1 MTPKQKAQEL
11 VNKYSNQLEHIARI
25 ADEWSMSEFSQFR
38 QIIAAKCALI
48 AADEAINMFSG
59 VHKKLIEIDMLEGN
73 VEQTATYKFWQEVK
87 QEIEKL

>member
-1 MTPKQKAQEL
+1 MTPKDKAQEL

-48 AADEAINMFSG
+48 AVDEIMNVIIGSYDY
-59 VHKKLIEIDMLEGN
+59 ELEKI
-73 VEQTATYKFWQEVK
+73 YWQEVK
-87 QEIEKL
+87 QEIENL

>member
-48 AADEAINMFSG
+48 CCDEVLGYMGADRGYE
-59 VHKKLIEIDMLEGN
+59 
-73 VEQTATYKFWQEVK
+73 FWTEVK
-87 QEIEKL
+87 KEIEQL